1 MESCLKVDSSAFVA
15 DPELIKALEKRSV
28 PFVCDE
34 DRVLFDQGDAPGGLY
49 ILLKGEAYMTLKA
62 PSGEVVLCIQP
73 SVGSLLGLPA
83 LIGHEP
89 YSMTAK
95 ALKGSEFGLVTHEDF
110 DDLMQ
115 TVPSMPL
122 RILHVL
128 ASEVRA
134 ARQALL

>member
-1 MESCLKVDSSAFVA
+1 
-15 DPELIKALEKRSV
+15 V
-28 PFVCDE
+28 PVVCDQ
-34 DRVLFDQGDAPGGLY
+34 DRVLFHQGEAPGGLY
-49 ILLKGEAYMTLKA
+49 ILRTGEAHLTLNA
-62 PSGEVVLCIQP
+62 PSGEIVLCIQP

-83 LIGHEP
+83 LVGHEP

-95 ALKGSEFGLVTHEDF
+95 ALKGSEFGLVAHEDF